1 MMHIEGAMITMFLA
15 SVVIGYLTMPIIL
28 GFSPNVRFHKNKV
41 YGAVLMG
48 GLMALVELLM
58 HGYHPQYQLWLLAW
72 TSVIVISTTMIYYQ
86 VGITEHEFLR
96 GMIEHHAMGI
106 AMADRVVLRED
117 VDSATKTLGENI
129 RATQAQEIR
138 MMDQMLK
145 EW

>member
-28 GFSPNVRFHKNKV
+28 GFSPNVRAHKNKV

-72 TSVIVISTTMIYYQ
+72 ISVVVISITMIYYQ
-86 VGITEHEFLR
+86 VGITENEFLR

-106 AMADRVVLRED
+106 AMAERVVLRED
-117 VDSATKTLGENI
+117 VDSATKTLGESI